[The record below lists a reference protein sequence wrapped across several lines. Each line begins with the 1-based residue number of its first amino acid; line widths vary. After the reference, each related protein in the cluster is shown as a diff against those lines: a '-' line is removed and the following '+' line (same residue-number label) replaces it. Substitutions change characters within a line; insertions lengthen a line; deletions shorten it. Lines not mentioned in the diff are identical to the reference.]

1 MPDQDAQG
9 GQESPAKPGFFAGV
23 AGIAG
28 GPPGGSSRSR
38 QRRPGQ
44 FKALPDSI
52 AGSDGGPYAADF
64 GGDELDGGAMITSL
78 AVAGGDGDLQLFSE
92 SGAPDEV
99 SELRRQIKEK
109 DHAILRAVLSV
120 QDLQEQLAAEKEE
133 SLNLRTELS
142 SIRDSESSPVPEKA
156 GAVHGPEK
164 PSLSPEAQVEVDR
177 QRKEWAKIQRS
188 LERQHNQ
195 RKTELAT
202 VRAQW
207 FQTQQQLETESRA
220 RRLENAQASATISKL
235 ERNLSSTSEALTQ
248 VQRAPGPSVGKRITA
263 VGVLA
268 TVMIGAG
275 LMWTQ
280 FSAKAGTAAT
290 ATNLN
295 AGSAG
300 ASNPADTAAPNSV
313 PVKSAPGGAKPAS
326 SLKPIQA
333 PPQAEF
339 SQASF
344 QGSLSRL
351 NRALSSYGNR
361 PPQDVMRE
369 VRQRTGD
376 QSVCAFQWNNGQP
389 SLIYGSEGLHAS
401 LSSALT
407 RCAAA
412 VELSH

>member
-1 MPDQDAQG
+1 MPDPDAQG
-9 GQESPAKPGFFAGV
+9 SQESPSKPGFFAGV
-23 AGIAG
+23 AGISG
-28 GPPGGSSRSR
+28 GPPGGSSRAR

-44 FKALPDSI
+44 FKALPDA
-52 AGSDGGPYAADF
+52 AGGFESGPYSADF
-64 GGDELDGGAMITSL
+64 GADDSGTGAMIASL
-78 AVAGGDGDLQLFSE
+78 AVAGGDGDIQMFPE

-142 SIRDSESSPVPEKA
+142 SMRDGEAKSLPA
-156 GAVHGPEK
+156 ATDAAHGPDK
-164 PSLSPEAQVEVDR
+164 PPLSPEAQLELDR

-195 RKTELAT
+195 RKTELAS

-207 FQTQQQLETESRA
+207 FQTQQQLESESRA
-220 RRLENAQASATISKL
+220 RRLENAQASATISRL
-235 ERNLSSTSEALTQ
+235 ERNLSTASEALTQ
-248 VQRAPGPSVGKRITA
+248 VQRGSGKSVGKRITM
-263 VGVLA
+263 VTVLA
-268 TVMIGAG
+268 TTLIGVG

-280 FSAKAGTAAT
+280 FSAKAGTAAST
-290 ATNLN
+290 VN
-295 AGSAG
+295 ASSAI
-300 ASNPADTAAPNSV
+300 PAANTVAAPASV
-313 PVKSAPGGAKPAS
+313 LPKAAAT

-333 PPQAEF
+333 PPAEAF

-351 NRALSSYGNR
+351 NRALAAYGNK
-361 PPQDVMRE
+361 PPQE
-369 VRQRTGD
+369 ILKEIRQRSGD
-376 QSVCAFQWNNGQP
+376 QAVCAFQWNNGQP
-389 SLIYGSEGLHAS
+389 ALVYGSEGLHAS
-401 LSSALT
+401 LASALT